1 MRTTASTTVYLLF
14 GLLGPLVAQNYETTL
29 ALATNGQG
37 TSPPSLPSAVVAGNL
52 PPAGKVQG
60 APEEEAAEFPAQDTV
75 TMEPRLPRSRNVD
88 AVVDLGVLQKPS
100 PYRNLSTRSFEIPAD
115 SVKNDLNHI
124 SAAYR
129 ESGKA
134 DADCQSL
141 SLSVKQRIRLDD
153 SKLLEIVETE
163 LKANP
168 TCACEVVKPAIHTSD
183 ADTTLVLSIVETS
196 ITAAP
201 AMMRIISQCAIAADP
216 NSLAGVQAILA
227 KYDINSGDG
236 GSAKSAKDSK
246 DAKSPGPQ
254 NDVAAMPN
262 PLDFPGNG
270 PVGPTPGGSGGN
282 PVVPNFPPFN
292 ISPPVVTDVD
302 P

>member
-1 MRTTASTTVYLLF
+1 MRTTARTTVYLFF

-29 ALATNGQG
+29 ALATDGQG
-37 TSPPSLPSAVVAGNL
+37 ATPPSLPSAVVAGNL
-52 PPAGKVQG
+52 PMSGKVQG
-60 APEEEAAEFPAQDTV
+60 VPDEEAAEIPAQDAV
-75 TMEPRLPRSRNVD
+75 TLEPRSQRNRQVG

-100 PYRNLSTRSFEIPAD
+100 AYSNISTRTSEIPAD
-115 SVKNDLNHI
+115 GVKNGLNLI
-124 SAAYR
+124 SAVYR
-129 ESGKA
+129 VTGKA
-134 DADCQSL
+134 GADCQSL
-141 SLSVKQRIRLDD
+141 ALSVQQRVKLDD

-163 LKANP
+163 VMANP
-168 TCACEVVKPAIHTSD
+168 SCACEIVKTAIQTSD
-183 ADTTLVLSIVETS
+183 ADTALVLSIVETS

-201 AMMRIISQCAIAADP
+201 EMMRIISQCAIAADP

-246 DAKSPGPQ
+246 DAKSAEPKD
-254 NDVAAMPN
+254 DVAAMPN
-262 PLDFPGNG
+262 PLDFPGHG
-270 PVGPTPGGSGGN
+270 PVGPTPGGNGGY
-282 PVVPNFPPFN
+282 PLVPNYPPLN